1 MFFLH
6 RVPPPPVL
14 YVADGVQTS
23 QGAEAAKGLKEKKKD
38 SETHI
43 FLQTIRWTADVWRL
57 AMVPPATTA
66 PLKRRVR
73 SCLTL
78 DKPSS
83 CHGMIY
89 GACLWDF
96 MFLGTWQ
103 WKPHPFCPSASSPG
117 VHGRIVGCTWYSTA
131 SLWSSDFP
139 SILDTWTDSSA
150 GFLVLGSV
158 PFLPDTCSRI
168 TLKLSLTKSLK
179 AKQLCGRI
187 QLHIENSCFQAFFS
201 FFKGRKDSPQSV

>member
-6 RVPPPPVL
+6 SVPPPPVL

-78 DKPSS
+78 DKPGS

-117 VHGRIVGCTWYSTA
+117 VHCGVHLVLHSQPVVLWLPFHPGHLNWLLCGVPGPWKCPILTWHLQSDYSQ
-131 SLWSSDFP
+131 
-139 SILDTWTDSSA
+139 IKLDKVAKGETVVWQNPA
-150 GFLVLGSV
+150 AYRKQLLPGFL
-158 PFLPDTCSRI
+158 
-168 TLKLSLTKSLK
+168 
-179 AKQLCGRI
+179 
-187 QLHIENSCFQAFFS
+187 FF
-201 FFKGRKDSPQSV
+201 F